1 MRKTLVRSTTFVGPE
16 GTGISAYLVLS
27 LRSPLWAAEFRPRGI
42 EASTAILARRIF
54 RDHNNRMKFQTNFLN
69 SVEVRP

>member
-1 MRKTLVRSTTFVGPE
+1 MRKTLVRQHDIVGPE

-27 LRSPLWAAEFRPRGI
+27 LRSRGL

-54 RDHNNRMKFQTNFLN
+54 RDHNNLMKFQTNFLN
-69 SVEVRP
+69 SVDVRP

>member
-1 MRKTLVRSTTFVGPE
+1 MRKNVGARHDIVGPE